1 MAIEQPEI
9 NVIEKYI
16 KDGDI
21 VFDVGANIGLWTEQ
35 VLNRHQ
41 NIKVHAFEPI
51 AEIFK
56 YANDN
61 RVVYNNVC
69 LTVNPV
75 GSKCLWYYP
84 IYPPLSTL
92 YRRSPEVER
101 VNIGGPPPVPKI
113 VLSNSVDSYC
123 MNHNID
129 KINFLKIDVE
139 GAELDVLFGSIGMI
153 SNIDYIQFEYGGC
166 NVDSGVTLEMLYNFC
181 INREFNVFKMNID
194 ELKPILKFSNELEDY
209 QYINFLAINRKLDEK
224 NI

>member
-35 VLNRHQ
+35 VLMRHK

-51 AEIFK
+51 TEIFK

-61 RVVYNNVC
+61 RIVYNNIC
-69 LTVNPV
+69 LAMNT
-75 GSKCLWYYP
+75 GIKCLWYYP

-92 YRRSPEVER
+92 YRRSSEVER
-101 VNIGGPPPVPKI
+101 INIGGPSPTPTN
-113 VLSNSVDSYC
+113 VLGDSLDGYC
-123 MNHNID
+123 EEHKID

-139 GAELDVLFGSIGMI
+139 GAELDVLFGSIKMM

-166 NVDSGVTLEMLYNFC
+166 NIDSQITLEMLYNFC
-181 INREFNVFKMNID
+181 VNRGFDVFKMNPD
-194 ELKPILKFSNELEDY
+194 GLKHITQFSKDLEDY
-209 QYINFLAINRKLDEK
+209 QYINFLAINRKLNEK